1 MNTIPYPDNLK
12 NEFYDVTIYENPNI
26 VLDGFYFGRFN
37 KIYKQ
42 SRAELLNNLKLI
54 YTCDYWLDGHYFHDH
69 RSYYHVP
76 DTKVLGLIEK
86 YYNIT
91 IPMGCLAI
99 AVKHRKEIHEMAP
112 DGNGFDLIF
121 NKKAYFNYLELND
134 N

>member
-1 MNTIPYPDNLK
+1 MNTIPFPNNLDEK
-12 NEFYDVTIYENPNI
+12 FYEKTILANPNI
-26 VLDGFYFGRFN
+26 VLDGFYSGPFD
-37 KIYKQ
+37 KAYKQ
-42 SRAELLNNLKLI
+42 SRVELVNSYNLI
-54 YTCDYWLDGHYFHDH
+54 YTCDYWVDGHYFHDN

-76 DTKVLGLIEK
+76 DITVLKLIEK
-86 YYNIT
+86 YYDIT

-99 AVKHRKEIHEMAP
+99 AVKHRKEVHAMAP